1 MQAKSKRNRK
11 KPETELFA
19 FWIITFE
26 PIKTKTCLASQSDG
40 LNKGILSELQFCE
53 RNLGMYLAKI
63 WLEMIVKR
71 PFISSSKF
79 WASVKVM

>member
-26 PIKTKTCLASQSDG
+26 PIKTKTCLAPQSDG
-40 LNKGILSELQFCE
+40 LNLSF
-53 RNLGMYLAKI
+53 
-63 WLEMIVKR
+63 VKE
-71 PFISSSKF
+71 I
-79 WASVKVM
+79 